1 MIRLYDNFP
10 KPETPRVRAQLS
22 QTTSLTC
29 CVHSRTKNKFMFLVR
44 VCATW
49 KCFCPTLPTTLSL
62 SLFLYGSPLVKVC
75 GTPYTYIEKA
85 SPAPVVALAV
95 KWLTGAIMSPRLCAN
110 FVLVLVR
117 ATISASPQCEAYIL
131 AAHTTQSG
139 HTTHTH
145 ILAPPRLP
153 RTYQRAFY
161 ALTKRILIS
170 SWSLQSRRG
179 TAQYIYIFPIH
190 GSPISYILLY
200 ISRVYT

>member
-49 KCFCPTLPTTLSL
+49 KCFCPTLPTTRSL

-145 ILAPPRLP
+145 ILAPSRFPHIPTRFLCP
-153 RTYQRAFY
+153 YRENINFFMKFAKY
-161 ALTKRILIS
+161 KRHSTVHIY
-170 SWSLQSRRG
+170 SRYM
-179 TAQYIYIFPIH
+179 AVQ
-190 GSPISYILLY
+190 
-200 ISRVYT
+200 